1 MAKRKRNQGGA
12 AASPIPLLKSI
23 KPITFNQAK
32 VYRSYNEGKNLL
44 ITGYAGT
51 GKSFIGMFLG
61 MRSVDTEAYKSLTII
76 RSAVPARAQGFLP
89 GTPEEKA
96 AVFETPYRAI
106 CDELFNV
113 RGQYDELKRGRK
125 LDFETT
131 SFLRGVTIRDAV
143 ILVDEAQNMTESE
156 VNTVMTRV
164 GEGSRLIVCAD
175 YRQDDLKRGEVSGFR
190 MLLDRA
196 SRMPS
201 FTEVEMQACDIVRS
215 GFVKEWIL
223 AGE

>member
-1 MAKRKRNQGGA
+1 MLR
-12 AASPIPLLKSI
+12 SI

-32 VYRSYNEGKNLL
+32 VFRGYSEGKNLL

-51 GKSFIGMFLG
+51 GKSFLGMFLG
-61 MRSVDTEAYKSLTII
+61 LRSVDTEAIKSLTLI

-113 RGQYDELKRGRK
+113 RGQYDDWKRAHRIS
-125 LDFETT
+125 FETT
-131 SFLRGVTIRDAV
+131 SFLRGVTIRDSV
-143 ILVDEAQNMTESE
+143 ILVDEAQNITESE

-175 YRQDDLKRGEVSGFR
+175 YRQNDLKRGETSGFQ

-196 SRMPS
+196 SRMSS